1 MAMLVDDAGDPAL
14 RTTEMLATEMI
25 RCGLQGRGIANH
37 ARALAQYGQ
46 PSLLRLCRLARQA
59 GLGFVS
65 DPHTGSVH
73 LPVFELLAQGI
84 PVALGQDDCEDAL
97 LSRSG
102 RQNMLEVVFLAAHLL
117 GASRRPTTRRTPGRG
132 RPRRRHA
139 SWGSTDYGIEPGCR
153 ADLVVFDGATVREVV
168 ARHDRAAICDRRWA
182 RRCREHRRPR
192 QRSSTHRDRRR
203 RSFLLRDADAGRAR
217 ELADGARTPG
227 PEAQGATFPVTQSR
241 PTRFRRVTN
250 PGKEPDKE

>member
-1 MAMLVDDAGDPAL
+1 MLVDDAGDPAL

-73 LPVFELLAQGI
+73 LPVFDLVAQGI
-84 PVALGQDDCEDAL
+84 PVALGQDDCEDAFYPF
-97 LSRSG
+97 G

-117 GASRRPTTRRTPGRG
+117 GASVGPRLDALLDTVTTTAARVMGIDR
-132 RPRRRHA
+132 
-139 SWGSTDYGIEPGCR
+139 YGIEPGCR
-153 ADLVVFDGATVREVV
+153 ADLVVLDGATVREVV
-168 ARHDRAAICDRRWA
+168 ARHAAPRYVIAGGR
-182 RRCREHRRPR
+182 RRCREHRRPHDSVR
-192 QRSSTHRDRRR
+192 PIVTGDGA
-203 RSFLLRDADAGRAR
+203 SFLLRDADAGARSRACR
-217 ELADGARTPG
+217 RRPHSG
-227 PEAQGATFPVTQSR
+227 P
-241 PTRFRRVTN
+241 
-250 PGKEPDKE
+250 